1 MSNFGNFNFMGS
13 YITEQEILKLKNKM
27 NNLIMK
33 LFNTHNI
40 EEETSINNEIK
51 NQTEFL
57 SSLLTI
63 KRNELNLNNNM
74 NNMNNMQIQQMQQ
87 QMMQQQMMQQQM
99 MQQQMMQQQM
109 IQAQQEAEMQKIL
122 DKPIITAFTVIF
134 RASGATGQ
142 DSQPIEVHCMPDDK
156 VSKIIER
163 YRRQSGD
170 KDLSKKFIFN
180 AFPLNPDLTAAE
192 AGLTD
197 NANIFVVA
205 TKGVRG
211 G

>member
-1 MSNFGNFNFMGS
+1 MEMGS
-13 YITEQEILKLKNKM
+13 YTTEQEILKLKNKL

-40 EEETSINNEIK
+40 EEETSINTEIK

-57 SSLLTI
+57 SSLLNI

-74 NNMNNMQIQQMQQ
+74 NNMQMQ

-99 MQQQMMQQQM
+99 MEQQMQQQMMQMQM
-109 IQAQQEAEMQKIL
+109 LQAQQEAEMHNIL
-122 DKPIITAFTVIF
+122 NKNINTEITVIF
-134 RASGATGQ
+134 RAHEVEGATPPEMVECKLG
-142 DSQPIEVHCMPDDK
+142 DK

-180 AFPLNPDLTAAE
+180 AKALHPSLTVAE

-197 NANIFVVA
+197 NANILVVA
-205 TKGVRG
+205 TKGIRG